1 MIIDRLLA
9 SGVKLWLSSLSEL
22 QFPKSQPTEVER
34 LTVTIEGKD
43 QQIMTGYIPEIF
55 IAANTVIYQDISLS
69 QVKIRGVNIR
79 FNLREILKAQP
90 FQLLEPI
97 SVTAQILLKE
107 SDLQASLASP
117 LFLDGLKDFWQNLL
131 QETNHNIPEK
141 VKNYSIIWQKFS
153 LKAATLKLT
162 GTIDKT
168 NSTVTII
175 TGLSSYDSQTLLFS
189 PITILGVSELAT
201 ENNRSELA
209 INLGNNVNISELK
222 LWENQL
228 SLDGTITIFPA

>member
-22 QFPKSQPTEVER
+22 HFPKSQPTEVER

-43 QQIMTGYIPEIF
+43 QQIMTGYIPEIV
-55 IAANTVIYQDISLS
+55 IAANSVIYQDIALS
-69 QVKIRGVNIR
+69 QVKLRGVNIR
-79 FNLREILKAQP
+79 FNLREILKAKP

-117 LFLDGLKDFWQNLL
+117 LLLDGLKDFWHNLL
-131 QETNHNIPEK
+131 QETNPYIAEK
-141 VKNYSIIWQKFS
+141 VKNYSINWQQFS
-153 LKAATLKLT
+153 LESETLKLT

-175 TGLSSYDSQTLLFS
+175 TGLSSSNSQTLLFS

-201 ENNRSELA
+201 DNNRSELA

-222 LWENQL
+222 LWKNHL
-228 SLDGTITIFPA
+228 SLNGTITIFPA